1 MKTSTPSIGDL
12 VRCHLFSS
20 TAGRI
25 AILAALL
32 QIPMVAYLGGRAY
45 GAFPDSSSETLGGLA
60 LMHLG
65 AIAALFGCWLYY
77 GMFLGFKSNM
87 LQNTLLI
94 LVALAPFFPTYA
106 ALSTT

>member
-1 MKTSTPSIGDL
+1 MKPSTPSVGHL
-12 VRCHLFSS
+12 VRRHLFSS
-20 TAGRI
+20 TAGKI
-25 AILAALL
+25 AVVAALL
-32 QIPMVAYLGGRAY
+32 QVPAVAFLGAKAY
-45 GAFPDSSSETLGGLA
+45 AAFPDSASETLGGLA

-87 LQNTLLI
+87 LQNMLLV

-106 ALSTT
+106 ALSTA